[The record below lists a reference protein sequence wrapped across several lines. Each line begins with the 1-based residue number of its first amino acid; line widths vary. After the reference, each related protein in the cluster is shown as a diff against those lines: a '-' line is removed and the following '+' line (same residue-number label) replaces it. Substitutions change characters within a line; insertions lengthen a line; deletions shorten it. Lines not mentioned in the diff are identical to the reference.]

1 MSFKLRAIDLHKP
14 VAAWY
19 AAYLQSP
26 RWKTLRAELIAER
39 GSICEVCRERPVYSV
54 HHNSYARL
62 WCEAP
67 EDLAL
72 VCKECHKELHINYKI
87 PLMGLIYEE
96 YTEASIKHL
105 LDQYGTVNNKS
116 KPTKRQNTA
125 ATRQKENTQHVQ
137 TDED

>member
-1 MSFKLRAIDLHKP
+1 MSFKLRAVDLHKP

-26 RWKTLRAELIAER
+26 RWKNLRAELIAER
-39 GSICEVCRERPVYSV
+39 GSTCEVCKERPVYSV
-54 HHNSYARL
+54 HHNTYARL
-62 WCEAP
+62 WCEFP
-67 EDLAL
+67 DDFTL
-72 VCKECHKELHINYKI
+72 VCKECHKELHETYEI
-87 PLMGLIYEE
+87 PFMAFI
-96 YTEASIKHL
+96 YTE
-105 LDQYGTVNNKS
+105 DEDTVKYLVRKYSTSNH